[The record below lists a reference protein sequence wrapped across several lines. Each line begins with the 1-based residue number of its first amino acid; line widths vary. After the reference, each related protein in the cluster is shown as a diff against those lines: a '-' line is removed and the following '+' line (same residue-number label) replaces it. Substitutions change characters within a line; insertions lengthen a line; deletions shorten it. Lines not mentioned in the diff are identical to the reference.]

1 MNIKENN
8 KLLAEFMGCYQ
19 NNEGFWGF
27 ENTPNHKTWNND
39 RFLDCTKYD
48 TDWNWL
54 MQVVEKIESL
64 GYRTLTENECFMITK
79 YKLDSFEVR
88 SKDDYSTI
96 FSDRYGINHHWDS
109 KMNNVYNACV
119 SFVKW
124 YNNQNK

>member
-27 ENTPNHKTWNND
+27 ENTPNHKRWHTD
-39 RFLDCTKYD
+39 RFLDCTEYD

-54 MQVVEKIESL
+54 MEIVEKIESL
-64 GYRTLTENECFMITK
+64 TDINSNGCFMLLESIGFNAK
-79 YKLDSFEVR
+79 FIF
-88 SKDDYSTI
+88 DDGTRI
-96 FSDRYGINHHWDS
+96 LKDS
-109 KMNNVYNACV
+109 KGETKMEATYNACV
-119 SFVKW
+119 EFVQW

>member
-54 MQVVEKIESL
+54 MEVVEKIESL
-64 GYRTLTENECFMITK
+64 TYKGFNIYVDITTLTFIHTEESNLEIAEVFGGTKIENT
-79 YKLDSFEVR
+79 
-88 SKDDYSTI
+88 
-96 FSDRYGINHHWDS
+96 
-109 KMNNVYNACV
+109 YNACV
-119 SFVKW
+119 QFVQW
-124 YNNQNK
+124 YNNQNE

>member
-1 MNIKENN
+1 MNKQESN

-54 MQVVEKIESL
+54 IEIVEKIESFVDENKHAK
-64 GYRTLTENECFMITK
+64 YNFITEQSFVEIIDNNTSDTIVEIDRDTK
-79 YKLDSFEVR
+79 MEA
-88 SKDDYSTI
+88 T
-96 FSDRYGINHHWDS
+96 
-109 KMNNVYNACV
+109 YNACV
-119 SFVKW
+119 QFVQW

>member
-1 MNIKENN
+1 MNTQIIENN

-54 MQVVEKIESL
+54 MRVVEKIDEVCGIDLHEWDEHINNALCSKSL
-64 GYRTLTENECFMITK
+64 
-79 YKLDSFEVR
+79 
-88 SKDDYSTI
+88 STT
-96 FSDRYGINHHWDS
+96 
-109 KMNNVYNACV
+109 YNACV
-119 SFVKW
+119 EFVQW

>member
-1 MNIKENN
+1 MINTTKNN

-54 MQVVEKIESL
+54 MEVVEKIESL
-64 GYRTLTENECFMITK
+64 GYDVFINTCVCRITDVGQNMFEDIECF
-79 YKLDSFEVR
+79 V
-88 SKDDYSTI
+88 
-96 FSDRYGINHHWDS
+96 
-109 KMNNVYNACV
+109 NNNKRQATYNACV
-119 SFVKW
+119 EFVEW
-124 YNNQNK
+124 YNNQK